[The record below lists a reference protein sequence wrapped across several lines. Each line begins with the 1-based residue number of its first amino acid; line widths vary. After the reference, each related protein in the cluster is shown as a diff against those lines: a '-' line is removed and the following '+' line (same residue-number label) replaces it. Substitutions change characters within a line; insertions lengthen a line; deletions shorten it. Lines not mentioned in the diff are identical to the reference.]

1 MSGRIVPTIL
11 GMGQRFTGIGPL
23 PIFLV
28 FDGRPWNC
36 YAPVDVS
43 QLGDMLQWAY
53 TEAQSLVEDDLSAIL
68 DPFGSNQFMLCP
80 QFMLFFQ
87 RLCPGPFPPVSLLV
101 DYSYTYGSVRS

>member
-36 YAPVDVS
+36 HAPVDVS
-43 QLGDMLQWAY
+43 LLKPHFPGNRLTQKDNADSEVQFITPAGPR
-53 TEAQSLVEDDLSAIL
+53 QSLLLAK
-68 DPFGSNQFMLCP
+68 DPVQHL
-80 QFMLFFQ
+80 
-87 RLCPGPFPPVSLLV
+87 
-101 DYSYTYGSVRS
+101 